1 MDFED
6 LAFKL
11 SIKDLADQDA
21 RLGRPSFTT
30 EYLEKR
36 RGGQVSTPPLSQTS
50 VDTVHRH
57 RDSEPGL
64 VEARLTVKS
73 TISNGL
79 VAQKS
84 PKCKQ
89 NLVTEG
95 KGPLGGQVISG
106 DRGDGNLSNYPI
118 PSCASFGVFP
128 RIQDACEDGLLGH
141 ESHRKS

>member
-1 MDFED
+1 MDFEE

-11 SIKDLADQDA
+11 SIMDLADQDT
-21 RLGRPSFTT
+21 RVGRPAFAA
-30 EYLEKR
+30 EYLEKT
-36 RGGQVSTPPLSQTS
+36 RGEPDLDSPPQSS
-50 VDTVHRH
+50 VDTVHWYQSL
-57 RDSEPGL
+57 DSGL
-64 VEARLTVKS
+64 VEARPAAKATML
-73 TISNGL
+73 NGL

-84 PKCKQ
+84 LKCKQ